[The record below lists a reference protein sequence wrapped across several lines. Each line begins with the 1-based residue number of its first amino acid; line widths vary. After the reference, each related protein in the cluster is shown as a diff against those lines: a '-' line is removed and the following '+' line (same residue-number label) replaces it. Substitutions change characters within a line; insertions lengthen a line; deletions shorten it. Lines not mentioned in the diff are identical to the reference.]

1 VSDVFKSEPMIV
13 LLYKEALLNTN
24 ELDPVMPS
32 SVVSLLQEFEDVF
45 PTRCRMVCLQL
56 GG

>member
-1 VSDVFKSEPMIV
+1 MFSNQPMVV

-24 ELDPVMPS
+24 ELNPIMPS

-45 PTRCRMVCLQL
+45 LNEVPHGLPPIRE
-56 GG
+56 